1 MSETFAICPCKH
13 CANNI
18 EFDSSE
24 FSEGETRIIECP
36 HCHLETTLFIPKKL
50 IPPHKSGPPTLT
62 AILPIN
68 YPSKRK
74 LGTIKKQGVIML
86 RIASTIMFIIGTGMS
101 LLGCINNDLEQS
113 KEQNSAIRQTVCV
126 LQYGIGFILMAL
138 SMILTALIRLIQNK
152 QGNSN

>member
-1 MSETFAICPCKH
+1 
-13 CANNI
+13 
-18 EFDSSE
+18 
-24 FSEGETRIIECP
+24 
-36 HCHLETTLFIPKKL
+36 
-50 IPPHKSGPPTLT
+50 
-62 AILPIN
+62 
-68 YPSKRK
+68 
-74 LGTIKKQGVIML
+74 
-86 RIASTIMFIIGTGMS
+86 MFIIGTGMS